1 MLPEF
6 AINKNLNLI
15 YEIENSHYP
24 IYIQLRLYAF
34 AYCINEKTLS
44 HG

>member
-15 YEIENSHYP
+15 YEIENSYYP
-24 IYIQLRLYAF
+24 IYIQFGLYGIVR
-34 AYCINEKTLS
+34 CINKKA
-44 HG
+44 